1 MEPTTKADLHVH
13 SKYSKRPSQWV
24 LQKIGCAE
32 SYTEPLHLYRT
43 LRDKGMD
50 LITIT
55 DHNTIEGSLDIAH
68 LPDTFVSEEITA
80 YFPEDRCKVHV
91 LAYDITEAQHRE
103 IQKYRDNVF
112 DLAEYLRRAE
122 ILHVLAHPL
131 FSVNDKLTK
140 AHFEQL
146 LLLFKHFEINGARD
160 EHLNINLKRILGGL
174 SPEDI
179 QRLENVH
186 DRAALPPE
194 PWIKHLTGGS
204 DDHSSLNMAR
214 THTVVPGRRDVTGFL
229 NGVRNGEAIPVGV
242 SSSPQT
248 LAHNLYSIAYQFYA
262 QKFELRKHVNKDILL
277 KFIDRNL
284 YPGREEESGLLGSL
298 HALWSQRI
306 RPRIGPGSRRNPP
319 EQLQDLLR
327 YETARL
333 IWNDP
338 ELMSIVRSSDNGRE
352 GQGKAWFSFVNRS
365 ANQVMKHSAD
375 HMLRKIAQGSIFNIF
390 HSLGSAGALYTL
402 LAPYFL
408 SYSMFAH
415 DRKFSREIREAL
427 AADKRMPEEQQGEG
441 QETRDGARNDTR
453 NGSREH
459 LAARVAHFTDTYYEV
474 NGVALTLQQQLSLAQ
489 ATSKDMT
496 IITCAPDEAVRAA
509 DGVQNFTPIGVFE
522 LPEYPELKLFYP
534 PVLEMMRFCF
544 DKEITHI
551 HSATP
556 GPIGLAA
563 LALAKLMHLPIYGT
577 YHTSLPQYTKCLTQD
592 FAMEELMWRFTLWYY
607 DQMDLVFA
615 PSHATANEL
624 IAKGLRPEKVRVYPR
639 GIDIERFHPSKRNGF
654 YEKRFQ
660 LRNEAKLLYVGRV
673 SKEKNLHILEQ
684 AFRDLARERNDVR
697 LIIVG
702 DGPYREEMERNL
714 GGTPAVFTGYLD
726 GEALAQAYASADVFV
741 FPSTTD
747 TFGNVVLEAQASG
760 LPVIVSAEGGPQENL
775 IPGQTGF
782 IVPSTTAEA
791 YRQAMTTLLD
801 NPDLLRKMR
810 TQARNYMENRSFSR
824 SFDQVWAY
832 YGQTG

>member
-24 LQKIGCAE
+24 LQKIGCSE
-32 SYTEPLHLYRT
+32 SYTEPLHIYRM

-68 LPDTFVSEEITA
+68 LPGTFVSEEITA

-91 LAYDITEAQHRE
+91 LAYDITEVQHRE

-112 DLAEYLRRAE
+112 ELAAYLQRTG
-122 ILHVLAHPL
+122 IVHVLAHPL

-214 THTVVPGRRDVTGFL
+214 THTVMSGHRDPVGFL
-229 NGVRNGEAIPVGV
+229 NGVRDGEAIPVGV

-262 QKFELRKHVNKDILL
+262 RQFELRKHVNKDILL

-284 YPGREEESGLLGSL
+284 YPGREDASGLLGSL

-306 RPRIGPGSRRNPP
+306 RPRIGPGSHRNPP

-365 ANQVMKHSAD
+365 ANQVLKHSAD

-415 DRKFSREIREAL
+415 DRKFSREIRESL
-427 AADKRMPEEQQGEG
+427 AADKGLLE
-441 QETRDGARNDTR
+441 
-453 NGSREH
+453 SRS
-459 LAARVAHFTDTYYEV
+459 ASAPRVAHFTDTFYEV
-474 NGVALTLQQQLSLAQ
+474 NGVALTLQQQLSLAL

-534 PVLEMMRFCF
+534 PLLEMMRFCF

-551 HSATP
+551 HTATP
-556 GPIGLAA
+556 GPIGLTA
-563 LALAKLMHLPIYGT
+563 LALAKMMHLPIYGT
-577 YHTSLPQYTKCLTQD
+577 YHTSLPQYTQCLTQD
-592 FAMEELMWRFTLWYY
+592 SAMEELMWRFTLWYY

-624 IAKGLRPEKVRVYPR
+624 IAKGLSPEKVRVYPR
-639 GIDIERFHPSKRNGF
+639 GIDIDRFHPSKRNGF

-660 LRNEAKLLYVGRV
+660 FRNETRLLYVGRV

-684 AFRDLARERNDVR
+684 AFRELARERNDVR

-775 IPGQTGF
+775 IPDQTGF
-782 IVPSTTAEA
+782 IVPSTTAQA
-791 YRQAMTTLLD
+791 YCQAITTLLD
-801 NPDLLRKMR
+801 NPDLLQKMR
-810 TQARNYMENRSFSR
+810 AQARNYMETRSFGQ

>member
-1 MEPTTKADLHVH
+1 
-13 SKYSKRPSQWV
+13 
-24 LQKIGCAE
+24 
-32 SYTEPLHLYRT
+32 
-43 LRDKGMD
+43 
-50 LITIT
+50 
-55 DHNTIEGSLDIAH
+55 
-68 LPDTFVSEEITA
+68 
-80 YFPEDRCKVHV
+80 
-91 LAYDITEAQHRE
+91 
-103 IQKYRDNVF
+103 
-112 DLAEYLRRAE
+112 
-122 ILHVLAHPL
+122 
-131 FSVNDKLTK
+131 
-140 AHFEQL
+140 
-146 LLLFKHFEINGARD
+146 
-160 EHLNINLKRILGGL
+160 
-174 SPEDI
+174 
-179 QRLENVH
+179 
-186 DRAALPPE
+186 
-194 PWIKHLTGGS
+194 
-204 DDHSSLNMAR
+204 MAR
-214 THTVVPGRRDVTGFL
+214 THTVLPGRRDQESFL
-229 NGVRNGEAIPVGV
+229 QGVRDGEAVAMGV

-248 LAHNLYSIAYQFYA
+248 LAHNLYSIAYQFFA

-277 KFIDRNL
+277 KFVDRNL
-284 YPGREEESGLLGSL
+284 APDQEDESGLLGSL
-298 HALWSQRI
+298 HALWSQKI
-306 RPRIGPGSRRNPP
+306 RPRFGARSLRNPP
-319 EQLQDLLR
+319 EQFQELLR
-327 YETARL
+327 HETVRL

-338 ELMSIVRSSDNGRE
+338 ELMAMVRSSDNGRQ

-375 HMLRKIAQGSIFNIF
+375 HLLRKIAQGSIFDIF
-390 HSLGSAGALYTL
+390 HSLGSAVALYAL

-415 DRKFSREIREAL
+415 DRKFSREIRQSL
-427 AADKRMPEEQQGEG
+427 AADRGHPEP
-441 QETRDGARNDTR
+441 
-453 NGSREH
+453 GS
-459 LAARVAHFTDTYYEV
+459 ASTPRVAHFTDTYYEV
-474 NGVALTLQQQLSLAQ
+474 NGVALTLQQQLSVAL

-496 IITCAPDEAVRAA
+496 IITCAPDEAVQAA

-534 PVLEMMRFCF
+534 PLLEMLRFCF
-544 DKEITHI
+544 DKDITHI

-577 YHTSLPQYTKCLTQD
+577 YHTSLPQYTQCLTQD

-624 IAKGLRPEKVRVYPR
+624 IAKGLSPKKVRVYPR

-660 LRNEAKLLYVGRV
+660 FRNETRLLYVGRV
-673 SKEKNLHILEQ
+673 SREKNLHILEQ
-684 AFRDLARERNDVR
+684 AFRELARERNDVR

-702 DGPYREEMERNL
+702 GGPYREEMERNL

-775 IPGQTGF
+775 IPDQTGF
-782 IVPSTTAEA
+782 IVPSTTAQA
-791 YRQAMTTLLD
+791 YCQAITTLLD
-801 NPDLLRKMR
+801 NPDLLRTMR
-810 TQARNYMENRSFSR
+810 AQAREYMENRSFGR
-824 SFDQVWAY
+824 SFDQVWTY
-832 YGQTG
+832 YGRTG